1 MGTHDDDSSQY
12 RFCFSLSQRN
22 SDRKPRPARS
32 SQDTRQEIGMRH
44 SHKVAQYLYQK
55 REELGL
61 LSSASMNQPSE
72 NPGPSLV
79 GGLEI
84 PSVR

>member
-1 MGTHDDDSSQY
+1 MRTHDDDSSHY
-12 RFCFSLSQRN
+12 RFCFSLSQRI

-55 REELGL
+55 REGLGF
-61 LSSASMNQPSE
+61 LSLASMTQPPE
-72 NPGPSLV
+72 NTGTTLA
-79 GGLEI
+79 GGLRI
-84 PSVR
+84 